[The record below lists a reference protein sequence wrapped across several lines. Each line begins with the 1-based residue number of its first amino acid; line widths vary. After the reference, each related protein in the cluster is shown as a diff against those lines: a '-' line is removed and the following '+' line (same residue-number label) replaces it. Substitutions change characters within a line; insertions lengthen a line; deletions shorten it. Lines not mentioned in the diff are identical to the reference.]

1 MLGRRFLPAVALLLI
16 AASTN
21 AQNPDTS
28 DLRAKL
34 RSRDADV
41 QRFAL
46 LELGRFELPSLIPV
60 LVPLLQSSLPEVRA
74 QAVDA
79 IGQASQGWRT
89 APPVRRTAISPES
102 VVEALVARLKVEADP
117 NVRAAISG
125 TLGRLPYATGEQVG
139 AATRVL
145 LEVAPGDSVVDRLGI
160 AAGLD
165 NLVRFNHSLLRDAA
179 AVKAKLRGLAGSGP
193 SRDAR
198 VRRLALEA

>member
-34 RSRDADV
+34 RSRDPDA

-89 APPVRRTAISPES
+89 APPVKRAAISPES
-102 VVEALVARLKVEADP
+102 VVETLVGRLKGEADP
-117 NVRAAISG
+117 EVRAAI
-125 TLGRLPYATGEQVG
+125 TEAIGRLPYSTAEQVG
-139 AATRVL
+139 TATRVL
-145 LEVAPGDSVVDRLGI
+145 LQLAPGDTVIDRLGI
-160 AAGLD
+160 ATGL
-165 NLVRFNHSLLRDAA
+165 
-179 AVKAKLRGLAGSGP
+179 G
-193 SRDAR
+193 
-198 VRRLALEA
+198 